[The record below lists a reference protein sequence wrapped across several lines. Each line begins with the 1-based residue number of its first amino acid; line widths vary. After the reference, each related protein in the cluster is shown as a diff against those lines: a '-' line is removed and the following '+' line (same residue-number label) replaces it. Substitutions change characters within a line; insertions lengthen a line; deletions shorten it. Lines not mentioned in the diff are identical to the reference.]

1 MSELTGYGKQCMDKT
16 SLKHLREWFKK
27 NAAELPWR
35 PADLDAPR
43 DPYAVWISET
53 MLQQTQV
60 ATVREYFIRWMER
73 FPDVE
78 TLAAAEE
85 SEVFRYWQGLGYYS
99 RARNILKTA
108 RIVVN
113 SHRDCH
119 APTLRQAQGPGDPSR
134 MTLKGKASL
143 PATRKELEALPGI
156 GAYTAGAILSLAY
169 HQQEAIL
176 DGNLV
181 RIFSRLYALDFLPT
195 DKNSKSATLALRQ
208 AHFGH
213 AQCRQGPECNNIKGR
228 CPTKSG
234 MTIYEKTPVE
244 IYWSYAR
251 EVADSPKAYMHNEAL
266 MELGR
271 TVCKIKNPDCA
282 SCPLCRDCIAFAE
295 NRVSEFP
302 PSKKHIQKDWHGTVL
317 VIESADHKILAVHG
331 GQKFF
336 KNQFTLPHF
345 ESPRNATT
353 GLPAQAETYV
363 NADQINSVQSI
374 GQIKHNI
381 TVHKIE
387 CDVLHILL
395 RGKAPIRNKQAKTA
409 HEIQWVKRETAQE
422 FFANS
427 FCLKALALL

>member
-1 MSELTGYGKQCMDKT
+1 MDKT

-27 NAAELPWR
+27 NAANLPWR

-60 ATVREYFIRWMER
+60 STVREYFIRWMER

-78 TLAAAEE
+78 ALAAAEE

-99 RARNILKTA
+99 RARNILKTTKIINQRKMDGSRRLRLQDDNKA
-108 RIVVN
+108 TM
-113 SHRDCH
+113 
-119 APTLRQAQGPGDPSR
+119 PTTR
-134 MTLKGKASL
+134 M
-143 PATRKELEALPGI
+143 ELEALPGI

-195 DKNSKSATLALRQ
+195 DKRDGKSA
-208 AHFGH
+208 
-213 AQCRQGPECNNIKGR
+213 
-228 CPTKSG
+228 S
-234 MTIYEKTPVE
+234 E
-244 IYWSYAR
+244 IYWNYAR
-251 EVADSPKAYMHNEAL
+251 EVAESPKAYMHNEAL

-282 SCPLCRDCIAFAE
+282 SCPFQKVCRAALE
-295 NRVSEFP
+295 NRTAEFP
-302 PSKKHIQKDWHGTVL
+302 PAKTHIQKDWHGTIL

-345 ESPRNATT
+345 ESPRNATA
-353 GLPAQAETYV
+353 GIPAQAEVYI
-363 NADQINSVQSI
+363 NADHVSAIENI

-387 CDVLHILL
+387 CDVLHIQISS
-395 RGKAPIRNKQAKTA
+395 KAPVRNHSAKTA
-409 HEIQWVKRETAQE
+409 HEIQWVKREEAQE

>member
-1 MSELTGYGKQCMDKT
+1 MDKT

-27 NAAELPWR
+27 NAADLPWR

-60 ATVREYFIRWMER
+60 STVREYFTRWMER

-78 TLAAAEE
+78 TLATAEE

-108 RIVVN
+108 KIINQRKMDGSRRLRLQDDN
-113 SHRDCH
+113 K
-119 APTLRQAQGPGDPSR
+119 ATMPTTR
-134 MTLKGKASL
+134 M
-143 PATRKELEALPGI
+143 ELEALPGI

-181 RIFSRLYALDFLPT
+181 RIFSRLYALNFLPT
-195 DKNSKSATLALRQ
+195 ESKDAL
-208 AHFGH
+208 
-213 AQCRQGPECNNIKGR
+213 
-228 CPTKSG
+228 
-234 MTIYEKTPVE
+234 KT
-244 IYWSYAR
+244 YWDYAR
-251 EVADSPKAYMHNEAL
+251 GVADSPKAYMHNEAL

-271 TVCKIKNPDCA
+271 TVCKIKNSDCA
-282 SCPLCRDCIAFAE
+282 SCPFQKVCRAALE
-295 NRVSEFP
+295 NRTAEFP

-317 VIESADHKILAVHG
+317 VIESSDHKILAIHG

-345 ESPRNATT
+345 ESPRNATA
-353 GLPAQAETYV
+353 GIPAQAEAYI
-363 NADQINSVQSI
+363 NADHVSAIENI

-387 CDVLHILL
+387 CDVLHIQL
-395 RGKAPIRNKQAKTA
+395 RNKAPVRNHSAKTA
-409 HEIQWVKRETAQE
+409 HEIQWVKREDAQE

>member
-27 NAAELPWR
+27 NAADLPWR

-60 ATVREYFIRWMER
+60 STVREYFIRWMER

-108 RIVVN
+108 KIINQRKMDGSRRLRLQDDN
-113 SHRDCH
+113 K
-119 APTLRQAQGPGDPSR
+119 ATMPT
-134 MTLKGKASL
+134 
-143 PATRKELEALPGI
+143 TRKELEALPGI

-195 DKNSKSATLALRQ
+195 DKRDGKSA
-208 AHFGH
+208 
-213 AQCRQGPECNNIKGR
+213 
-228 CPTKSG
+228 S
-234 MTIYEKTPVE
+234 E
-244 IYWSYAR
+244 IYWNYAR
-251 EVADSPKAYMHNEAL
+251 EVAESPKAYMHNEAL

-271 TVCKIKNPDCA
+271 TVCKVKNPDCEH
-282 SCPLCRDCIAFAE
+282 CPLNSNCKAFAE
-295 NRVSEFP
+295 KRVSEFP
-302 PSKKHIQKDWHGTVL
+302 PSKKHIQKDWHGTIL
-317 VIESADHKILAVHG
+317 VIESSDHKILAIHG

-345 ESPRNATT
+345 ESPRNATA
-353 GLPAQAETYV
+353 GIPAQAEAYI
-363 NADQINSVQSI
+363 NADHVSAIENI

-387 CDVLHILL
+387 CDVLHIQI
-395 RGKAPIRNKQAKTA
+395 RSKAPVRNHSAKTA
-409 HEIQWVKRETAQE
+409 HEIQWIKREDAQE

>member
-27 NAAELPWR
+27 NAADLPWR

-60 ATVREYFIRWMER
+60 STVREYFTRWMER

-108 RIVVN
+108 KIINQRKMDGSRRLRLQDDN
-113 SHRDCH
+113 K
-119 APTLRQAQGPGDPSR
+119 ATMPT
-134 MTLKGKASL
+134 
-143 PATRKELEALPGI
+143 TRRELEALPGI

-213 AQCRQGPECNNIKGR
+213 TQCRQGPECNNIKGR

-234 MTIYEKTPVE
+234 MTIYEKTPAE

-353 GLPAQAETYV
+353 GLPAQAEIYV

-409 HEIQWVKRETAQE
+409 HEIQWIERETAQE

-427 FCLKALALL
+427 FCLKALAHL